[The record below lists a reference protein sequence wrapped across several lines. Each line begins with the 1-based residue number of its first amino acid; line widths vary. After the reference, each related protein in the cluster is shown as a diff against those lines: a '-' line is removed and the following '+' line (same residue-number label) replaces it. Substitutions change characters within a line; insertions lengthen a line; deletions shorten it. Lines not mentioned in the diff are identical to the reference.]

1 VADGKILRL
10 LKLWLKS
17 PVEEVDERGNR
28 GMTGGKK
35 SKRGTPQGGVVTPPT
50 QKITRGLVGPWQG
63 DAMPDHDPLRIY
75 QDLFD

>member
-1 VADGKILRL
+1 MICPNRSNAPVFLQWRKRRL
-10 LKLWLKS
+10 IYTLA
-17 PVEEVDERGNR
+17 
-28 GMTGGKK
+28 
-35 SKRGTPQGGVVTPPT
+35 SKGETTPPT